1 MQHWESSSCCL
12 EIRPTFEKMFSTASD
27 LLQLVNTSLLSGFSP
42 PAMKTAVIKP
52 LLKQEEDVENAVFQ
66 KLNTLLVLQNCF
78 DVFQSRF
85 RSQHSTEAALVK
97 VLNDIHTDTGNISL
111 MILLDF
117 SAAINN
123 QVSHNTLTDGL
134 ESWVGLYVTVQ
145 TWTESSLKDRDCFV
159 STCYY
164 ISNRGNMSCGVPQGS
179 ILGPLLLNVYMF
191 PLTVLMGNKTISYLN
206 YMDNTTIYILMPSG
220 DYVPMETLRC
230 TEQTAVF
237 GPKDD

>member
-1 MQHWESSSCCL
+1 ML
-12 EIRPTFEKMFSTASD
+12 FFK
-27 LLQLVNTSLLSGFSP
+27 
-42 PAMKTAVIKP
+42 
-52 LLKQEEDVENAVFQ
+52 

-85 RSQHSTEAALVK
+85 QSHNSTEAALVK

-117 SAAINN
+117 STAINN

-145 TWTESSLKDRDCFV
+145 TRTESSLKDRGCFV
-159 STCYY
+159 STCFY
-164 ISNRGNMSCGVPQGS
+164 ISESENMSCGVPQGS
-179 ILGPLLLNVYMF
+179 ILGPLLLNIYMF

-237 GPKDD
+237 WTQRWMIAQLLVLTLKFRNKDWNSNVVNNKDLNVSSKLRLLQTQHTITSRIY